1 MIYTQTTIDCDQCG
15 HSFTD
20 DWADEEEAIQ
30 DANDTGWQANKTH
43 QYCPNHW
50 HIECRECHTADNGP
64 RHRLQYQGWQI
75 DTDNPQQSLCP
86 QCTKGT
92 K

>member
-1 MIYTQTTIDCDQCG
+1 MIYIQTTIHCDQCG
-15 HSFTD
+15 HSITD

-50 HIECRECHTADNGP
+50 HIECRECHTADNGT

-75 DTDNPQQSLCP
+75 DTDNPKQSLCP
-86 QCTKGT
+86 ECAKGT